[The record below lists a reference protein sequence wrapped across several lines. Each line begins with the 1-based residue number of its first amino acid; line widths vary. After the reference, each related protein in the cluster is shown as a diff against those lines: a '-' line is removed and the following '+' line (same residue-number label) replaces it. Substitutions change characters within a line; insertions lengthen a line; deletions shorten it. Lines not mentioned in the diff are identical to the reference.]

1 MTNLWSAAYTILISA
16 VLCLE
21 VWDIVRTVPALS
33 EASDT
38 SAVFADHLAECRGVN
53 RTANLPRAKLWLEYS
68 TAFLHGQ
75 VSLRA
80 PVAVVPVVAVCR
92 AAPCAPQRAAN
103 AGAGGL
109 ALRGNCYTHCATGR
123 ARGAGICGVCAAV
136 GGFAAFCVGVVF
148 LTNSA
153 LLVSI
158 AWQAV
163 RRAEVVWWLGAA
175 VHGMVVLLGAVEHGR
190 AFGGQALAAAV
201 AAAASGV
208 LQTPAIT
215 FVGLLV
221 LLPWGVR
228 VHRVC
233 ASRWWHTTLGVAEGF
248 LQGEAMQLVKD
259 REVERAWREAGCP
272 AYLSMG
278 ELKRKRGVVVV
289 VPSGVWWHGKK
300 SIAVL

>member
-1 MTNLWSAAYTILISA
+1 MTNLWSPVYTIIISA
-16 VLCLE
+16 VLCLQ

-33 EASDT
+33 EASDI
-38 SAVFADHLAECRGVN
+38 SVVFADHLEECRGMN
-53 RTANLPRAKLWLEYS
+53 RTASVPRAKLWLEYS
-68 TAFLHGQ
+68 TAFLNGQ
-75 VSLRA
+75 VSLQALQSQSCLWSQFVGQHLVRHSVQQMQA
-80 PVAVVPVVAVCR
+80 QVALLSVAI
-92 AAPCAPQRAAN
+92 AAHIVQL
-103 AGAGGL
+103 GAL
-109 ALRGNCYTHCATGR
+109 E
-123 ARGAGICGVCAAV
+123 ARGFAV
-136 GGFAAFCVGVVF
+136 FVLQSEDLQNFASVSFF

-175 VHGMVVLLGAVEHGR
+175 VHAMVVLLGAVEHGR
-190 AFGGQALAAAV
+190 AFGGQALASAV
-201 AAAASGV
+201 VAAASGV

-221 LLPWGVR
+221 LLPWRVR
-228 VHRVC
+228 VHRQC

-248 LQGEAMQLVKD
+248 LQGEKMQLVKD

-278 ELKRKRGVVVV
+278 GLKRKRGVVVV
-289 VPSGVWWHGKK
+289 VPSGVLV
-300 SIAVL
+300 AL

>member
-75 VSLRA
+75 VSLQALQSQSCLWSQFVGQHLVRHSVQQMQA
-80 PVAVVPVVAVCR
+80 QVALLSVAIATHIV
-92 AAPCAPQRAAN
+92 QL
-103 AGAGGL
+103 GAL
-109 ALRGNCYTHCATGR
+109 E
-123 ARGAGICGVCAAV
+123 ARGFAV
-136 GGFAAFCVGVVF
+136 FVLQSEDLQHFASVSFF

-289 VPSGVWWHGKK
+289 VPSGVLV
-300 SIAVL
+300 AR